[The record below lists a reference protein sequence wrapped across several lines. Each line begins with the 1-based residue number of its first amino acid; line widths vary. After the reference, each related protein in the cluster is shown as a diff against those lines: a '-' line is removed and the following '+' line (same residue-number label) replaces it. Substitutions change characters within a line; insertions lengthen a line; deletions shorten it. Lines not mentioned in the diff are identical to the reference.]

1 LIFNINHFDTNA
13 FQSLIPLP
21 VATTYSNIK
30 LFNTGTFDDVWVE
43 NYVRSYAEILALDFF
58 SQPIWTVR
66 TLFLAHFNNNLQGGN
81 IISLPNPIDK
91 WIILRRGKN
100 DAKFTKIAEVD
111 ANVDTYVD
119 RFARSKEEYV
129 YQLIAMAGDS
139 LSEPLVAD
147 AVETNFTKV
156 TLIDPVDNIGYE
168 FCYDMSMS
176 EIGVEED
183 LIISDT
189 KGKFQT
195 FLKGN
200 KEVSVGSISMIA
212 TSDSITSDEINQ
224 DLEFLNGLK
233 AFILNGKSKI
243 IKFPKG
249 MMYRVYTS
257 DFSMTRKDGVDSY
270 GNQIYRVGFE
280 WREVGEV

>member
-1 LIFNINHFDTNA
+1 MIFNINYFDTNA

-21 VATTYSNIK
+21 TPSVYSGIK
-30 LFNTGTFDDVWVE
+30 LFGSGTFDDVWVE
-43 NYVRSYAEILALDFF
+43 NYVRSYSEILALDFF
-58 SQPIWTVR
+58 SEPIWDVR

-81 IISLPNPIDK
+81 IINLPNPIDS
-91 WIILRRGKN
+91 WTILRRGKN
-100 DAKFTKIAEVD
+100 DAKFTKIAEVS

-119 RFARSKEEYV
+119 RFARSNEEYV
-129 YQLIAMAGDS
+129 YQLIPVAGGF
-139 LSEPLVAD
+139 LGEPLLAD
-147 AVETNFTKV
+147 AVGTDFTRV

-176 EIGVEED
+176 EISTEED
-183 LIISDT
+183 LIVSDT

-200 KEVSVGSISMIA
+200 KEVSVGTLSVIA
-212 TSDSITSDEINQ
+212 TSNSITTAEINQ
-224 DLEFLNGLK
+224 DLEFLNELR

-257 DFSMTRKDGVDSY
+257 DFSMARKDGVDAH
-270 GNQIYRVGFE
+270 GNQIYRIGFE